1 MNLVVLVGNLTRDP
15 EVRYTQSGSAVA
27 NVNIAVNRSFTKEG
41 GPDADFFR
49 VTVFGKQAELVERY
63 LSKGRKVGIEGRIQ
77 NDNYE
82 KEGQTIYRDTIIA
95 NRIEFL
101 SPKGGSDQFG
111 SSGGQDTEAFGKPA
125 PAQAFAAP
133 ATPAAPDSATP
144 AAPEASTQT
153 PAATPA
159 PAQQAAVPTGFSA
172 LEDDEDDL
180 PF

>member
-15 EVRYTQSGSAVA
+15 EVKYTQNGLAVA
-27 NVNIAVNRSFTKEG
+27 HINIAVNRSFKKEG

-49 VTVFGKQAELVERY
+49 VTAFGKQAELVERY

-82 KEGQTIYRDTIIA
+82 KEGQTVYRDTIVA
-95 NRIEFL
+95 SNIEFL
-101 SPKGGSDQFG
+101 SPRDGSRDLPQGGGWSDEPAFG
-111 SSGGQDTEAFGKPA
+111 SAPAHAAHAGASAPA
-125 PAQAFAAP
+125 PAPVQNAG
-133 ATPAAPDSATP
+133 
-144 AAPEASTQT
+144 
-153 PAATPA
+153 
-159 PAQQAAVPTGFSA
+159 PAQSAGPGTGSAGSLFSE

>member
-15 EVRYTQSGSAVA
+15 EVKYMQNGMAVA
-27 NVNIAVNRSFTKEG
+27 HVNIAVNRTSAKEG

-49 VTVFGKQAELVERY
+49 VTLFGKQAELVERY
-63 LSKGRKVGIEGRIQ
+63 LSKGRKIGVEGRIQ

-82 KEGQTIYRDTIIA
+82 KDGKTIYRDTIIG

-101 SPKGGSDQFG
+101 SPKGGDQFG
-111 SSGGQDTEAFGKPA
+111 GGYGGQSGEAFGRSAPQPEPVAPTQTAPAA
-125 PAQAFAAP
+125 PAQAAP
-133 ATPAAPDSATP
+133 VAPVDAQ
-144 AAPEASTQT
+144 PEA
-153 PAATPA
+153 
-159 PAQQAAVPTGFSA
+159 VPQGFSA